1 MEDPMAEARP
11 EVPLLIAFVDLTRF
25 AAQSQCLT
33 DTALADTIDTY
44 YERVATVVE
53 RAGGRVIK
61 FIGDA
66 ALLVFP
72 EEGLD
77 RGVESLL
84 QLKDAVDELMA
95 ARGWD
100 CRLAVKAHFGVTV
113 AGPFGAAGAKRFD
126 VIGKAVNTAAT
137 LDSTGVTLSVAA
149 FRKLGPALRRRF
161 RKHTPPITY
170 IRLEDPRRF
179 RGAASG

>member
-1 MEDPMAEARP
+1 MTGI
-11 EVPLLIAFVDLTRF
+11 EVPLLIAFVDLTRY
-25 AAQSQCLT
+25 AAQCQRVT
-33 DTALADTIDTY
+33 DRALADTIDTY
-44 YERVATVVE
+44 YERVASLVE
-53 RAGGRVIK
+53 RAGGRVVK

-72 EEGLD
+72 EDAVD
-77 RGVESLL
+77 RGVEGLL
-84 QLKDAVDELMA
+84 QLKDTVDDVMQE
-95 ARGWD
+95 RGWD
-100 CRLAVKAHFGVTV
+100 CRLAVKAHFGTTV

-149 FRKLGPALRRRF
+149 FRKLGPELRRRF
-161 RKHTPPITY
+161 HKHTPPITY
-170 IRLEDPRRF
+170 IRMEDPRRV

>member
-1 MEDPMAEARP
+1 MAEARP
-11 EVPLLIAFVDLTRF
+11 EVPLLIAFVDLTRY
-25 AAQSQCLT
+25 AAQSQRVT
-33 DTALADTIDTY
+33 DRALADTIDTY
-44 YERVATVVE
+44 YERVASLVE
-53 RAGGRVIK
+53 RAGGRVVK

-72 EEGLD
+72 EDAVD
-77 RGVESLL
+77 RGVEGLL
-84 QLKDAVDELMA
+84 QLKDTVDELMQE
-95 ARGWD
+95 RGWD
-100 CRLAVKAHFGVTV
+100 CRLAVKAHFGTTV

-149 FRKLGPALRRRF
+149 FRKLGPELRRRF
-161 RKHTPPITY
+161 HKHTPPITY
-170 IRLEDPRRF
+170 IRMEDPRRV